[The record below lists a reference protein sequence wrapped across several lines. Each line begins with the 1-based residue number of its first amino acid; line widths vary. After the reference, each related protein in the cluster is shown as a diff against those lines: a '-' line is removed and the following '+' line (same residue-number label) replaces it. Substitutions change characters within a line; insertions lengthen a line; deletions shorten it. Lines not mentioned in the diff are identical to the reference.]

1 MVCLYN
7 RSYTFEEKIINFI
20 FKGEGSNSSANKCFL
35 KVAHYAA
42 QLENYQK
49 AIQIYEEVASTSL
62 DNSLLKY
69 SATGYFF
76 RAALCHL
83 CIDML
88 NGHHAVQRYENM
100 SPAFQVRAVHL
111 ITKFKLPIWF
121 YKYDQISRE
130 CKLVKSL
137 IGHME
142 ENDVDGFT
150 ETVKSYD
157 SISRLDPWFTT
168 ILLRIKKQV
177 AGDLC

>member
-111 ITKFKLPIWF
+111 ITKFKLPI
-121 YKYDQISRE
+121 
-130 CKLVKSL
+130 
-137 IGHME
+137 
-142 ENDVDGFT
+142 
-150 ETVKSYD
+150 
-157 SISRLDPWFTT
+157 
-168 ILLRIKKQV
+168 
-177 AGDLC
+177 